1 MQEESPSTNKKWRN
15 AYILVI
21 GTLLLLIVFFYFFT
35 KQFA

>member
-1 MQEESPSTNKKWRN
+1 MSTPKTPISKKWRN

-21 GTLLLLIVFFYFFT
+21 GVLFLLIVFFYFFT

>member
-1 MQEESPSTNKKWRN
+1 MSTAKSSISKKWRN

-21 GTLLLLIVFFYFFT
+21 GVLVMLIVFFYFFT

>member
-1 MQEESPSTNKKWRN
+1 MQEEKSAKKWRN

-21 GTLLLLIVFFYFFT
+21 SMLILLLVFFYFFT